1 MRKPDLRNEMCPQ
14 FTLKLDKI
22 CDFFHR
28 LRLCDKSVTRPL
40 GYFGMTRHF
49 SKARYKLIFS
59 LDRVRTSN
67 RAGLGE
73 NPIKEQ
79 FWEAKW
85 WHGYLHST
93 FFENI

>member
-1 MRKPDLRNEMCPQ
+1 M
-14 FTLKLDKI
+14 KLNKI
-22 CDFFHR
+22 CDFVTDCE
-28 LRLCDKSVTRPL
+28 LCDKSVTRPL